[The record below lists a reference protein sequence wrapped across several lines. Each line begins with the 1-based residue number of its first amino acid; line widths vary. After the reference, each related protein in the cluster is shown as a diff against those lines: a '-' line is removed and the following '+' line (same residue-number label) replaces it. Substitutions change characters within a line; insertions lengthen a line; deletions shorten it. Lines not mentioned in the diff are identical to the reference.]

1 MLARLG
7 AGLTAV
13 LLEFLLAVLIIRRY
27 DFTIAAVWYDRR
39 AGCKRETETH
49 YSVAMSGPIRDNRR
63 KLGFRG
69 ARYHQFLLFVR
80 YGKFVPLS
88 SLRVHF
94 EKEKPGRRTDK
105 KIFVDARSM
114 QYRGRNWTARALP
127 SAQIPFWAS
136 KDERVF
142 AHMRKDAEEREA
154 HRKKIRAL
162 LDKLMKDAKTT

>member
-1 MLARLG
+1 LIVKIEVALIC
-7 AGLTAV
+7 V
-13 LLEFLLAVLIIRRY
+13 LLEFFLVGMIVRRY
-27 DFTIAAVWYDRR
+27 QWTIAAHWYDPRS
-39 AGCKRETETH
+39 GSKREMETH
-49 YSVAMSGPIRDNRR
+49 FGAARSGSIRDNRR
-63 KLGFRG
+63 KLGRRG
-69 ARYHQFLLFVR
+69 ARYHQFMLFLR

-94 EKEKPGRRTDK
+94 EKEKIARKTDK

-127 SAQIPFWAS
+127 SAQIPFWAT

-154 HRKKIRAL
+154 NRKKIRAL
-162 LDKLMKDAKTT
+162 LDKLAKDVKTT

>member
-1 MLARLG
+1 M
-7 AGLTAV
+7 
-13 LLEFLLAVLIIRRY
+13 
-27 DFTIAAVWYDRR
+27 
-39 AGCKRETETH
+39 ETH
-49 YSVAMSGPIRDNRR
+49 FSAARSGSIENNRR
-63 KLGFRG
+63 KLGRRG